1 MVKTYR
7 IMLKKLPPFTRNFF
21 FLTSLFFLVW
31 MSFFDSNDLIT
42 QYKLTKKIDNLE
54 AQKAYYI
61 DKIEEVK
68 SDREE
73 LLSNPELLEKFAREK
88 YLMKKPTEDI
98 YVIVEK
104 E

>member
-1 MVKTYR
+1 
-7 IMLKKLPPFTRNFF
+7 MLKRLPSFTRNFF
-21 FLTSLFFLVW
+21 FLTSIFFIVW
-31 MSFFDSNDLIT
+31 MSFFDSNDLFT
-42 QYKLTKKIDNLE
+42 QFTRTNKIKGLE
-54 AQKAYYI
+54 AQREYYLEKI
-61 DKIEEVK
+61 DEVK
-68 SDREE
+68 EDREE